1 MMEGSNVA
9 VFGSSRTEPGEGD
22 YAMAA
27 EAGRLLAEA
36 GFGVV
41 NGGYDGLMA
50 AVSQGASAAGGR
62 VIGVTVPPFFPGR
75 AGANRFLTE
84 EVRTGSL
91 TERLHQMRLRTCAAL
106 VLPGSIGTF
115 TELAVYWNDAYLAP
129 LRQAPP
135 PPVVALADPWRPL
148 ALHLEK
154 LLAVPAGL
162 VLFAD
167 SPQEAVSLI
176 RERIP

>member
-1 MMEGSNVA
+1 MEGNNVA
-9 VFGSSRTEPGEGD
+9 VFGSSRTEPGDGD
-22 YAMAA
+22 YAMAM
-27 EAGRLLAEA
+27 ESGRLLAEA

-62 VIGVTVPPFFPGR
+62 VIGVTVPDFFPGR
-75 AGANRFLTE
+75 TGANRFLTE

-129 LRQAPP
+129 LRQAKP
-135 PPVVALADPWRPL
+135 PPVVALGGPWRSL
-148 ALHLEK
+148 VEHLEN
-154 LLAVPAGL
+154 LLSVPAGL
-162 VLFAD
+162 TLFAD
-167 SPQEAVSLI
+167 SPSQAVSII
-176 RERIP
+176 RARIA

>member
-1 MMEGSNVA
+1 MEGSNVA
-9 VFGSSRTEPGEGD
+9 VFGSSRAEPGDGD
-22 YAMAA
+22 YAMAM

-62 VIGVTVPPFFPGR
+62 VIGVTVPDFFPGR

-129 LRQAPP
+129 LRRAKP
-135 PPVVALADPWRPL
+135 PPVVALGGTWRPL
-148 ALHLEK
+148 VEHLEN
-154 LLAVPAGL
+154 LLSVPAGL
-162 VLFAD
+162 ALFAD
-167 SPQEAVSLI
+167 SPAQAVSMI
-176 RERIP
+176 RARIV